1 MHRFP
6 YICIIAFLVF
16 SGIPIS
22 SAFAL
27 DYEKESEGPKE
38 HYATH
43 LDEIIVSTPMQD
55 KVSSSARPVTV
66 LHDDDLRMKTGSTI
80 GETLKNELGVHSQSF
95 GPGVGLP
102 VIRGQDGPRVR
113 VLNNGLGTNDASQVS
128 PDHASTV
135 VPLTAERIE
144 ILRGPA
150 TLLYGSGAIGGVVN
164 VIDNRIPEKV
174 PDQLVGG
181 SVEQKYNSAT
191 TDRSTAVKIEGGI
204 NKFAYHFDGY
214 YSKKDDTEISGDAI
228 DATRAE
234 VSQSGTAF
242 PENSD
247 GFINNSEADN
257 LSGTLGFSIVGE
269 SGFFGVSGNMLEME
283 YQIPSGGTAGGEQSF
298 IEMEQR
304 KLDFKGEWNNPEGF
318 FETFRTKF
326 SLTDYDHVEALEAE
340 FSNDTFEARVEALHK
355 PVLGMKGVMGF
366 QLISSKF
373 SALEIGADYIVPVT
387 NTKNYAAFIQE
398 EFDVGATVAQF
409 GVRIEHTILD
419 SKLRENPDQ
428 SFTPISLSVSDL
440 WNVNDHSS
448 FNLALSR
455 SQRAPQVQ
463 ELYFE
468 GGHEATR
475 TFQQGNP
482 NLKKETSYSI
492 DMGYKYN
499 AKKVTAEINLFH
511 NWANDYMYT
520 ERTGG
525 TSADGDPIVD
535 YRQATATFMGY
546 EAQFIFHVWKNT
558 SQDVDLTAF
567 SDYTRAQFANE
578 GDVPRIPPLRWGFQF
593 DHRYGNWSSNLRL
606 TRAERQEYSGVLEAS
621 TPGYTLLNL
630 NTHYHV
636 DNFDNADLVVYAK
649 GNNLL
654 NQNIRNSASF
664 LRNFAPEPGVGGEI
678 GFRIDY

>member
-1 MHRFP
+1 MYRFP

-419 SKLRENPDQ
+419 SKLRANPDQ

>member
-1 MHRFP
+1 
-6 YICIIAFLVF
+6 
-16 SGIPIS
+16 
-22 SAFAL
+22 
-27 DYEKESEGPKE
+27 
-38 HYATH
+38 
-43 LDEIIVSTPMQD
+43 
-55 KVSSSARPVTV
+55 
-66 LHDDDLRMKTGSTI
+66 
-80 GETLKNELGVHSQSF
+80 
-95 GPGVGLP
+95 
-102 VIRGQDGPRVR
+102 
-113 VLNNGLGTNDASQVS
+113 
-128 PDHASTV
+128 
-135 VPLTAERIE
+135 
-144 ILRGPA
+144 
-150 TLLYGSGAIGGVVN
+150 
-164 VIDNRIPEKV
+164 
-174 PDQLVGG
+174 
-181 SVEQKYNSAT
+181 
-191 TDRSTAVKIEGGI
+191 
-204 NKFAYHFDGY
+204 
-214 YSKKDDTEISGDAI
+214 
-228 DATRAE
+228 
-234 VSQSGTAF
+234 
-242 PENSD
+242 
-247 GFINNSEADN
+247 
-257 LSGTLGFSIVGE
+257 
-269 SGFFGVSGNMLEME
+269 
-283 YQIPSGGTAGGEQSF
+283 
-298 IEMEQR
+298 
-304 KLDFKGEWNNPEGF
+304 
-318 FETFRTKF
+318 
-326 SLTDYDHVEALEAE
+326 
-340 FSNDTFEARVEALHK
+340 
-355 PVLGMKGVMGF
+355 MKGVMGF

-409 GVRIEHTILD
+409 GVRIEHTTLD

-606 TRAERQEYSGVLEAS
+606 TLAERQEYSGVLEAS

>member
-1 MHRFP
+1 MYRFP

-80 GETLKNELGVHSQSF
+80 GETLKNELGVHGQSF

-214 YSKKDDTEISGDAI
+214 YSKKDDTEVSGDAI

-269 SGFFGVSGNMLEME
+269 SGFFGVSGNMLDME

-409 GVRIEHTILD
+409 GVRIEHTTLD

-525 TSADGDPIVD
+525 TSADGDPIVA

-606 TRAERQEYSGVLEAS
+606 TLAERQEYSGVLEAS

-636 DNFDNADLVVYAK
+636 DNFHNADLVVYAK

>member
-1 MHRFP
+1 MYRFP

-27 DYEKESEGPKE
+27 DYEKESGGPKE

-398 EFDVGATVAQF
+398 EFDLGATVAQF
-409 GVRIEHTILD
+409 GVRIEHTTLD

-511 NWANDYMYT
+511 NWANDYMFT

-630 NTHYHV
+630 NTHYHI

>member
-1 MHRFP
+1 MYRFP

-27 DYEKESEGPKE
+27 DYEKESGGPKE

-214 YSKKDDTEISGDAI
+214 YSKKDDTKISGDAI

-269 SGFFGVSGNMLEME
+269 SGFFGVSGNMLDME

-304 KLDFKGEWNNPEGF
+304 KLDFKGEWNSPEGF

-409 GVRIEHTILD
+409 GVRIEHTTLD

-606 TRAERQEYSGVLEAS
+606 TLAERQEYSGVLEAS

>member
-1 MHRFP
+1 MYRFP

-27 DYEKESEGPKE
+27 DYEKESGGPKE

-80 GETLKNELGVHSQSF
+80 GETLKNELGVHGQSF

-269 SGFFGVSGNMLEME
+269 SGFFGVSGNMLDME

-304 KLDFKGEWNNPEGF
+304 KLDFKGEWNNPKGF

-409 GVRIEHTILD
+409 GVRIEHTTLD

-525 TSADGDPIVD
+525 TSADGDPIVA

-606 TRAERQEYSGVLEAS
+606 TLAERQEYSGVLEAS